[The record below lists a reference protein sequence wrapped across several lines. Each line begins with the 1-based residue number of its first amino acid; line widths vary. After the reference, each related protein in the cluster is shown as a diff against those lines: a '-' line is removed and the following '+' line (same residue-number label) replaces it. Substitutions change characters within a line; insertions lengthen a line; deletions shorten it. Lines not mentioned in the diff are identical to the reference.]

1 MGRRPLLLP
10 RVALLML
17 LILQV
22 IVECRSE
29 NSSSSA
35 TATVDRNRISKNAK
49 PFNFRCLDGGSSE
62 QLKFSLETTSDN
74 SIAISLSPDPLPLK
88 PNPNAGNLTIQVSRR
103 ILPQLLSRVYA
114 IFLQDVLKTGQQ
126 IRLKTENEMIKS
138 FIEVG
143 HVSLETW
150 QFPDDHDHDKAQNNH
165 HGMIY
170 YTTGTMG
177 WFIPKDLIQEG

>member
-35 TATVDRNRISKNAK
+35 TATVDRNRISKTAK

-62 QLKFSLETTSDN
+62 QLKFILEN
-74 SIAISLSPDPLPLK
+74 
-88 PNPNAGNLTIQVSRR
+88 N
-103 ILPQLLSRVYA
+103 
-114 IFLQDVLKTGQQ
+114 
-126 IRLKTENEMIKS
+126 IR
-138 FIEVG
+138 
-143 HVSLETW
+143 
-150 QFPDDHDHDKAQNNH
+150 
-165 HGMIY
+165 
-170 YTTGTMG
+170 
-177 WFIPKDLIQEG
+177 